1 MKLLERLISDIEEL
15 DLQEVIVG
23 VHSVLVKTRNMCGI
37 ASTIKCCGH
46 GVNVDKAG
54 SLEDLNLKELAE
66 YALSDNLLE
75 ASIGMAAINCGLSK
89 TVVKYHMV
97 NAKKIIGE
105 KAKNK
110 VLGIIGHFPFLDDQK
125 NQYKECYIFEKQ
137 PKPGDLKESDIPV
150 FLPKVDVAA
159 ITGTS
164 ITNHTFDGIRESLPN
179 LSYNI
184 ILGPST
190 PLSPILF
197 EYGMDM
203 VSGTLVKDY
212 ELAKKYVLQAMPTRH
227 LKGIEMVSIFK
238 EDYA

>member
-15 DLQEVIVG
+15 DVEEVIIG

-37 ASTIKCCGH
+37 ASTIKYCGH
-46 GVNVDKAG
+46 GINVDKAG

-75 ASIGMAAINCGLSK
+75 SSIGMAAINCGLSK
-89 TVVKYHMV
+89 TVGKYRVV
-97 NAKKIIGE
+97 NAKKVIRE
-105 KAKNK
+105 KGKNK
-110 VLGIIGHFPFLDDQK
+110 VLGIIGHFPFLDEQK
-125 NQYKECYIFEKQ
+125 DHFKTCYIFEKQ

-164 ITNHTFDGIRESLPN
+164 ITNHTFDAIRESLPKE
-179 LSYNI
+179 SYNI

-203 VSGTLVKDY
+203 VSGTRVTDY
-212 ELAKKYVLQAMPTRH
+212 DIAKKYVLQATPTRY
-227 LKGIEMVSIFK
+227 LRGIEMISLFK

>member
-1 MKLLERLISDIEEL
+1 MKLLERLISDIEEF
-15 DLQEVIVG
+15 DVEEVIIG
-23 VHSVLVKTRNMCGI
+23 VHSVLVKTQELCGI
-37 ASTIKCCGH
+37 ASTIKYCGQ
-46 GVNVDKAG
+46 GINVNKAG
-54 SLEDLNLKELAE
+54 QLEELNLKELAK

-89 TVVKYHMV
+89 TVVKYHAV
-97 NAKKIIGE
+97 NAKKIISE

-110 VLGIIGHFPFLDDQK
+110 VLGIIGHFPFLDDQQS
-125 NQYKECYIFEKQ
+125 QYKECYIFEKQ

-150 FLPKVDVAA
+150 FLPRVDVAA

-164 ITNHTFDGIRESLPN
+164 ITNHTFDGIRENLPKV
-179 LSYNI
+179 SYNI

-203 VSGTLVKDY
+203 VSGTRVTDY
-212 ELAKKYVLQAMPTRH
+212 DIAKKYVLQATPTRY
-227 LKGIEMVSIFK
+227 LQGIEMISLFK
-238 EDYA
+238 EDYL

>member
-1 MKLLERLISDIEEL
+1 MKLLERLISDIEEIKVH
-15 DLQEVIVG
+15 EVIVG
-23 VHSVLVKTRNMCGI
+23 VHSVLVKTQDLCGI
-37 ASTIKCCGH
+37 ASTIKYCGH
-46 GVNVDKAG
+46 GINIANAG
-54 SLEDLNLKELAE
+54 RLEDLNLKVLAQ

-89 TVVKYHMV
+89 TIGKHRVV
-97 NAKKIIGE
+97 NAKKVISE
-105 KAKNK
+105 KGKNK

-125 NQYKECYIFEKQ
+125 DHYKECYIFEKQ
-137 PKPGDLKESDIPV
+137 PHPGDLKESDIPG

-164 ITNHTFDGIRESLPN
+164 ITNHTFDGIRENLPEQ
-179 LSYNI
+179 SYNV

-203 VSGTLVKDY
+203 VSGTLVTDY
-212 ELAKKYVLQAMPTRH
+212 EVAKKYVLHATPTRH
-227 LKGIEMVSIFK
+227 LKGVEMISIFK
-238 EDYA
+238 EDYS